1 MDDNSPTLDIKID
14 SVKSEAGSY
23 FHTLSVR
30 KEARSRKVAVT
41 FLNQYL
47 IPLSST
53 AETIDSVYISKD
65 VTVLFQITVT
75 PSHDSTSKASPN
87 SLTNFHLKGRKR
99 YVLSLCYPT
108 ITQV

>member
-14 SVKSEAGSY
+14 PVKSEADGY

-47 IPLSST
+47 IPLSSFEGKKRICIVFVLPDHNT
-53 AETIDSVYISKD
+53 SLRPYKRQKIVAPVGISE
-65 VTVLFQITVT
+65 
-75 PSHDSTSKASPN
+75 
-87 SLTNFHLKGRKR
+87 
-99 YVLSLCYPT
+99 VLST
-108 ITQV
+108 